1 MQERVVV
8 LLIGPLVSAAGTPV
22 AVVTGGASGI
32 GAGITAAFGRAGY
45 RVGVLDVAEPGDA
58 HEAPTS
64 DGELAFIRVDVG
76 DEQQVEDALDCTVEA
91 WGRLDVL
98 VACAG
103 IDARAPLVDTDVAT
117 WDRVQRVNARG
128 AFLSIRAAARHMLPA
143 GKGTIIAISSINAH
157 LGWRDCTAY
166 AASKGAIE
174 ALARAAAAEL
184 GPHGIRVNVVAPGSI
199 ETPMWGGPVTT
210 EDRRIHSERAPL
222 GRIGVPA
229 DIADVVVFLA
239 SEGARYVT
247 GVVIPVDGGRSTTDF
262 LPT

>member
-1 MQERVVV
+1 MSVPAR
-8 LLIGPLVSAAGTPV
+8 PV

-32 GAGITAAFGRAGY
+32 GAGIAEAFGLAGY
-45 RVGVLDVAEPGDA
+45 RVCVLDLVAPGA
-58 HEAPTS
+58 MRSHPPAS
-64 DGELAFIRVDVG
+64 DRDLAFICVDVS
-76 DEQQVEDALDCTVEA
+76 DEQQVDDALDRTVQT
-91 WGRLDVL
+91 WHRLDVV

-103 IDARAPLVDTDVAT
+103 INARAPLVDTDVAT
-117 WDRVQRVNARG
+117 WDRVQSVNARG
-128 AFLSIRAAARHMLPA
+128 AFLCVRGAARHMLPA
-143 GKGTIIAISSINAH
+143 GKGSIIAVSSINAH
-157 LGWRDCTAY
+157 LGWRNCTAY

-184 GPHGIRVNVVAPGSI
+184 GPHGIRVNVVAPGSV
-199 ETPMWGGPVTT
+199 ETPMWGGPVTS

-222 GRIGVPA
+222 GRIGLPA

-247 GVVIPVDGGRSTTDF
+247 GVVVPVDGGRSTTDF